1 MRAHHAIGIV
11 AVILVGFGLK
21 LLSFSAPIAEA
32 DLLGVRSVGMDI
44 SQMHQNNKNLPEQK
58 IHDMTFVFSEVD

>member
-21 LLSFSAPIAEA
+21 LLFFSAPIAEA

>member
-1 MRAHHAIGIV
+1 MRAKHATGIV

-21 LLSFSAPIAEA
+21 LLFFSAPTAEA
-32 DLLGVRSVGMDI
+32 DLRIVKSVGMDI
-44 SQMHQNNKNLPEQK
+44 SQMHQNKRNLPEQK

>member
-21 LLSFSAPIAEA
+21 LLFFPAPIAEA

-44 SQMHQNNKNLPEQK
+44 SQMHQNNKNLPKQK

>member
-21 LLSFSAPIAEA
+21 LLFFFAPIAEA

>member
-21 LLSFSAPIAEA
+21 LLFFSAPSAEA
-32 DLLGVRSVGMDI
+32 DLRGARSADMDI
-44 SQMHQNNKNLPEQK
+44 FQMHQNNKNLPEQK
-58 IHDMTFVFSEVD
+58 IHDMTFVFSGDD

>member
-1 MRAHHAIGIV
+1 MRAQHAISIV

-21 LLSFSAPIAEA
+21 LLFSTLRTAEA
-32 DLLGVRSVGMDI
+32 DLRSVRSVGMDI
-44 SQMHQNNKNLPEQK
+44 SQMHQNKRNLPEQK

>member
-21 LLSFSAPIAEA
+21 LLFFSAPIAEA

-58 IHDMTFVFSEVD
+58 IHDMTFVFSKVD

>member
-11 AVILVGFGLK
+11 AVISVGFGLK
-21 LLSFSAPIAEA
+21 LLFFSAPSAEA
-32 DLLGVRSVGMDI
+32 DLRGVRSVGMDI

>member
-21 LLSFSAPIAEA
+21 LLFFPAPIAEA

>member
-11 AVILVGFGLK
+11 AVILAGFGLK
-21 LLSFSAPIAEA
+21 LLFFLAPIAEA

>member
-21 LLSFSAPIAEA
+21 LLFFSAPSAEA

-44 SQMHQNNKNLPEQK
+44 SQMHRNNKNLPEQK